1 MISIKNK
8 IKRNVGYTEYNI
20 TDYIQEDIKSIKKV
34 NEEKPNDKPIVYL
47 IGTKNDLEEQR
58 EVKKEDAME
67 IITQNWYKY
76 FECSALTGSNVNEI
90 INSLLDDII
99 IRDQLLPEM
108 KKEQKTKCII
118 F

>member
-47 IGTKNDLEEQR
+47 IGTKR
-58 EVKKEDAME
+58 SKKRRC
-67 IITQNWYKY
+67 N
-76 FECSALTGSNVNEI
+76 GNN
-90 INSLLDDII
+90 N
-99 IRDQLLPEM
+99 
-108 KKEQKTKCII
+108 TKLI
-118 F
+118 

>member
-1 MISIKNK
+1 
-8 IKRNVGYTEYNI
+8 
-20 TDYIQEDIKSIKKV
+20 
-34 NEEKPNDKPIVYL
+34 
-47 IGTKNDLEEQR
+47 
-58 EVKKEDAME
+58 ME

-108 KKEQKTKCII
+108 KKEQKKNNLEYIDLYDCI
-118 F
+118 FEHDVEHMVEVLREM